1 MHTNLRATINYKFF
15 ICCNTKTYLC
25 SHDHNM
31 MFVERTALDLNNE
44 KADKIQM
51 CFVIPYDYSTVRI
64 KGYVNVLIS
73 KVSGKPL

>member
-1 MHTNLRATINYKFF
+1 
-15 ICCNTKTYLC
+15 
-25 SHDHNM
+25 M